1 MCKYDVVVIGGG
13 VVGGLILRE
22 LTKYNL
28 SVALLEAGSDVCCGQ
43 SRANSGIVHAGFDAV
58 SGTNKAKFNVKGAKM
73 MPKVTSEL
81 GVKYKNNGALV
92 VAFKEEDLKMLE
104 ELKLRGETN
113 GVEDLTIIDKD
124 ELNELEPN
132 ISDNAIGALYAKT
145 SGIVCPYGL
154 TIASIGNAMDNGAEL
169 HLDFKVDKAEKVDG
183 GFIVYSEDGK
193 SVFSKVVINSA
204 GYGSEDIAKVFGDKI
219 SGVHYRKGEYIILD
233 RESGDFVSKTLFF
246 TPTAKGKG
254 ILVSP
259 TVDGNI
265 ILGPTAEV
273 IDEYSTKT
281 TEEGLKSVIEKAGAM
296 CKRVPL
302 YNTIT
307 SFTGVRAYS
316 DKHDFILEN
325 SQNVNGLINISGV
338 ESPGLTSSPAIA
350 EYVVE
355 ELVSKHFELIKNENF
370 NGTRKPEH
378 FFKDLSIEEKN
389 KIIKENPDYGKIVC
403 RCEQITEGEIR
414 NALRQNPKANSVDGI
429 KLRTRSGMGR
439 CQGGFCQPR
448 IVEIIAEEM
457 NISIEQV
464 KKKNKGSEIII
475 GKTK

>member
-350 EYVVE
+350 EYVVQ